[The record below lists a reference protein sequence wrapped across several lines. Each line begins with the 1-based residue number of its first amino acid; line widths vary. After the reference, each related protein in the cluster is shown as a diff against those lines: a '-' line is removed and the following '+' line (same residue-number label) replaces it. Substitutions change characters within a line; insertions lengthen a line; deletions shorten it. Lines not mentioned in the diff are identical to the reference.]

1 MCLLEKHLPVSFN
14 NGLLLKGGVC
24 QAVALTEHRKHMCG
38 PDETSYKGN
47 FSAIHLL
54 PLNKVPFLFVVVE
67 VTVLH
72 LEYVGTAFVSFFVI
86 IIAQVFLVSS
96 VK

>member
-1 MCLLEKHLPVSFN
+1 MCLFEMHSPVSCD

-24 QAVALTEHRKHMCG
+24 QAVALTEHRKHICG